1 MQKLNVLPNLK
12 NQIILIPTFPS
23 PDQSLISHFT
33 SPTLLNII
41 PLQNSQTKITNSK
54 LQTPILQVLIPSPF
68 NNKPSIKPSNPNTNK
83 MVQTFELRIEN
94 DDFSP
99 KELTITQDD
108 EIKIFISGFSPEGT
122 TYTLYTEEFSST
134 LTQSQKLQKKFINP
148 GEHCIKCKEIT
159 WMTAKI
165 IVLKKIIQNEV
176 INSSQILNASRGNKN
191 SKSAIKAK
199 KKAEN
204 SFIKKLKESQANV
217 EEVFEVISKVC
228 KNLQDNKDV
237 VLDI

>member
-1 MQKLNVLPNLK
+1 
-12 NQIILIPTFPS
+12 
-23 PDQSLISHFT
+23 
-33 SPTLLNII
+33 
-41 PLQNSQTKITNSK
+41 
-54 LQTPILQVLIPSPF
+54 
-68 NNKPSIKPSNPNTNK
+68 